1 MFRAT
6 LILGLLLGAS
16 VATAAEGY
24 YSNPAR
30 DIEFSNV
37 QHLGRSPR
45 ILMPTLYVKFARWG
59 RVPLS
64 IAGNASGGAVVDV
77 DSPVD
82 VANIRDLA
90 ARLHDDLTKNLEKAG
105 WDVLTEA
112 DVKDKEGWTK
122 LEHVK
127 PDRRFGVPFEQGTVE
142 GNPRRYLIVA
152 PGDLPVIAAG
162 STGPAWT
169 MKDLVTEL
177 NATVLVATYTFEVI
191 PSVPADAATSSNP
204 VAPRLQLLDV
214 NFDFRTPGMVGG
226 TIRAKVPQTAT
237 EPTGGF
243 TVPGVKEDKRA
254 QALHDTAAGKG
265 KGELVLEPDSSS
277 FVATALAVGASFNSQ
292 AVNTISA
299 FAPK

>member
-6 LILGLLLGAS
+6 LLIGLFLGAGL
-16 VATAAEGY
+16 AAAAEGY

-45 ILMPTLYVKFARWG
+45 ILLPTIYVKFARWG

-64 IAGNASGGAVVDV
+64 IAGGTTSGAVVDV

-82 VANIRDLA
+82 VASIRDLA
-90 ARLHDDLTKNLEKAG
+90 ARLHDDLLKNLEKAG

-112 DVKDKEGWTK
+112 DIKDKESWTK

-169 MKDLVTEL
+169 LKDLVTEL
-177 NATVLVATYTFEVI
+177 NATVLVATYTFDVI
-191 PSVPADAATSSNP
+191 PAVPADAATSIHP
-204 VAPRLQLLDV
+204 VSPRLQLLDV

-226 TIRAKVPQTAT
+226 TIRAKIPQTAA
-237 EPTGGF
+237 EVTGSF
-243 TVPGVKEDKRA
+243 TVPGVKDDKRL
-254 QALHDTAAGKG
+254 QALQDTAAGKG
-265 KGELVLEPDSSS
+265 KGELVLEPDASSL
-277 FVATALAVGASFNSQ
+277 VATALAVGAGFNSQ
-292 AVNTISA
+292 VVTTISA

>member
-1 MFRAT
+1 MFRAI
-6 LILGLLLGAS
+6 LILGLLLGAG
-16 VATAAEGY
+16 AAAAADGY

-64 IAGNASGGAVVDV
+64 VAGSATGGAVVDV
-77 DSPVD
+77 DAPVPVD
-82 VANIRDLA
+82 ALRDLA
-90 ARLHDDLTKNLEKAG
+90 GRLQEDLANQLKTAG
-105 WDVLTEA
+105 WDVLTET
-112 DVKDKEGWTK
+112 DVKDNPIWTK
-122 LEHVK
+122 LERVS
-127 PDRRFGVPFEQGTVE
+127 PDKRFGVPFEQGNVA

-152 PGDLPVIAAG
+152 PANLPVIAAG

-169 MKDLVTEL
+169 MKDLVAEL
-177 NATVLVATYTFEVI
+177 NATVLVATYTFDVI
-191 PSVPADAATSSNP
+191 PSVPADAASSTQP

-226 TIRAKVPQTAT
+226 TIRAKIPQTST
-237 EPTGGF
+237 ETTGKF
-243 TVPGVKEDKRA
+243 SVPGVKEEKRA
-254 QALHDTAAGKG
+254 QALQETAAGKG
-265 KGELVLEPDSSS
+265 KGELMLEPDAASLIT
-277 FVATALAVGASFNSQ
+277 TALSVGVGFNVQ
-292 AVNTISA
+292 AVTTISA